1 MYACCSR
8 ETFQM
13 KDGIKE
19 EEENENLASAPE
31 SEGTPEDYLIV
42 FFILPYRLG
51 IIRISDKGRILNFI
65 SSQILE
71 IWP

>member
-1 MYACCSR
+1 MYVCCSR

-31 SEGTPEDYLIV
+31 SEGAPENDLNN
-42 FFILPYRLG
+42 FFYFPIDTG
-51 IIRISDKGRILNFI
+51 
-65 SSQILE
+65 
-71 IWP
+71 